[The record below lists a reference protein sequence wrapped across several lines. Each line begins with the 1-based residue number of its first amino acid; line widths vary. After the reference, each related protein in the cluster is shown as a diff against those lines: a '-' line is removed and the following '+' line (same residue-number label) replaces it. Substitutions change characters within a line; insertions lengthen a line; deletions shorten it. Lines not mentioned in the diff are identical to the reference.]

1 MPMLPPWVME
11 NIQDQL
17 VLPRLLQE
25 VENWNPLTDTMPI
38 HSWLHP
44 WLPLMGKCSIQTICL
59 YPIPHHTATQAHVLP
74 IAPDKRRC
82 QVNSIHMLLVLNRSI
97 LPKYGVVGWCEGVV
111 YLTSPGRP
119 TDIGLQLGK
128 ACYPCSR

>member
-1 MPMLPPWVME
+1 MKCIVYDSEYKTPEGVNAYITPLYSETLKNSPECLFITIMLCILPFIYVIFSFIRKWNVRDCDPLIELLETWMPMLPPWVFE

-44 WLPLMGKCSIQTICL
+44 WLPLMGKNI
-59 YPIPHHTATQAHVLP
+59 
-74 IAPDKRRC
+74 
-82 QVNSIHMLLVLNRSI
+82 
-97 LPKYGVVGWCEGVV
+97 
-111 YLTSPGRP
+111 
-119 TDIGLQLGK
+119 TDI
-128 ACYPCSR
+128 